1 MTRTILA
8 GLAVA
13 VSAVSFLGT
22 GCQSTGVGDPC
33 TPEQEYDPTFNGF
46 AEQEVSTEGESFQCQ
61 TRLCLVNHFQGR
73 VSCPYGQ
80 NSAGG
85 KPGDTPTGSSGPF
98 VPGSPATAGCFT
110 PGLLTPVTGPLN
122 SSGMPVDPS
131 AGKEVKPQC
140 TDRTADKT
148 VYCSCRCADI
158 NGTQNGGNFCKC
170 PSGFTCTQLVSSLS
184 AMSDQG
190 LTGGYCIK
198 QGTAFSEGSST
209 AAVAACPECG
219 AGDTATCG
227 STANT
232 GGT

>member
-1 MTRTILA
+1 
-8 GLAVA
+8 
-13 VSAVSFLGT
+13 VSFLGT

-80 NSAGG
+80 NAAGG
-85 KPGDTPTGSSGPF
+85 KPGDTPAGGTAPF
-98 VPGSPATAGCFT
+98 VANSPATQGCFT
-110 PGLLTPVTGPLN
+110 PGIHAPVTGPLTQA
-122 SSGMPVDPS
+122 GAPTDPMT
-131 AGKEVKPQC
+131 GYEVNPQC

-158 NGTQNGGNFCKC
+158 NGTQNNGNFCTC

-198 QGTAFSEGSST
+198 QGTAFSET
-209 AAVAACPECG
+209 ATSATVAACTLCG
-219 AGDTATCG
+219 AGGNANCG
-227 STANT
+227 STQNN
-232 GGT
+232 GGS